1 MGGRSVRRW
10 FGENPEFCVFWLC
23 SSHDEIEAGLNHV
36 TSQQH
41 GDFRLSELEA
51 KPRKCHISGFAHIH
65 YHHIILATAPAS
77 STTVQAAV
85 HSAFR
90 YRPPKGRDERSSAI
104 VNITGVASHDQWSR
118 TAPSDVIK
126 ADNRSQLHLPPYN
139 PFFASCGSVSIA
151 TALLSARIIAM
162 LPRIRN
168 NSIIVGTRSL
178 HTNSARPAS
187 RSITSSQAPALRS
200 LSRFSSSNTFQLSP
214 AGRHHFS
221 RSPTIPR
228 QLRHS
233 THSTQGSYHSPT
245 SANQTLLSDVPA
257 ISPRSLVKHLDTY
270 VVGQTKAKKVL
281 AVGVWN
287 HYLRVA
293 SNQRMKEEAELRLME
308 QEEAV
313 QQEEQTPAP
322 AKVQDKDPPLPE
334 AHSRSIRLGK
344 YEQLLEAS
352 TDESWK
358 THIKIQEERKA
369 ERVGD
374 PHGQAARNLM
384 FGRGE
389 RKWLVNAGGS
399 SAIVEDDKAATRS
412 DKGFV
417 PKFGDNLGGK
427 MERVP
432 VKTPAE
438 EASLSLEQGK
448 TSSSE
453 GIGGNVEEKSAL
465 AEAARRM
472 HKTVL
477 SDYTPKT
484 ADGGKERGMTANIG
498 IFGDGQPLYFSSNT
512 LRTMQG
518 GVAGKVGREEE
529 EVEKKWKSP
538 QERATYAAGLA
549 EERMKRA
556 LKLAR
561 ERLSSATN
569 ASTTPQA
576 SSGREGSASA
586 SAPTPEPTLSSPA
599 AINMKPSPPTPSS
612 ATTTNTTSFIS
623 TSPGTLPFFEKSNI
637 LLLGPSGSGKTLLLR
652 TLAQVLDVP
661 FVHVDATPLT
671 MAGYVGEDV
680 ESIIQRL
687 LVQAGWDI
695 NRAQRGIVC
704 IDEIDKLR
712 RTGGGG
718 GGNVKDVGGEGVQ
731 QALLR
736 VMEGTTIQVSDKN
749 GAAAAATA
757 AAQQGGGAEGAKVVK
772 SQQEMEGYRLGD
784 GAEVDGGEGGRL
796 GPWYNH
802 RKGARAVNGGGSGD
816 NVALKSMSMK
826 SGGASGG
833 QQTATFNVDTS
844 SILFVLSG
852 AFVGIEDAIRK
863 RLTPTSGSGSQ
874 PPSIPPNSAATKDE
888 FSQSDLLNRLEP
900 VDLEQYGLIPEFIGR
915 VPVSVVLNPLSFDDL
930 VRVMTEPKNSLV
942 DQYTSLFKLNGID
955 LHISP
960 GAIEEVVHRA
970 MGSIPS
976 SPGKSGGGGAR
987 SLRRIMEEVLL
998 DAFYESYGTSSV
1010 RYILVDQKG
1019 VREGGVKLFSRG
1031 QRFDFEAQVQSEAK
1045 AHAKKQAAKKG
1056 KGEKEKKKP
1065 EGKGKEKGEKK
1076 EEGQQKFSAARLKA
1090 ARLKARAMVRA
1101 RFRLRNRLSDPVI
1114 YI

>member
-1 MGGRSVRRW
+1 
-10 FGENPEFCVFWLC
+10 
-23 SSHDEIEAGLNHV
+23 
-36 TSQQH
+36 
-41 GDFRLSELEA
+41 
-51 KPRKCHISGFAHIH
+51 
-65 YHHIILATAPAS
+65 
-77 STTVQAAV
+77 
-85 HSAFR
+85 
-90 YRPPKGRDERSSAI
+90 
-104 VNITGVASHDQWSR
+104 
-118 TAPSDVIK
+118 
-126 ADNRSQLHLPPYN
+126 
-139 PFFASCGSVSIA
+139 
-151 TALLSARIIAM
+151 M

-200 LSRFSSSNTFQLSP
+200 LSRFSSSNAFQLSP
-214 AGRHHFS
+214 AGRPHFS

-322 AKVQDKDPPLPE
+322 AKVQGKDPPLPE

-374 PHGQAARNLM
+374 PHGEAARNLM

-389 RKWLVNAGGS
+389 REWLVNAGGS

-417 PKFGDNLGGK
+417 PKFGDDLGGK

-448 TSSSE
+448 ASSSE

-477 SDYTPKT
+477 V
-484 ADGGKERGMTANIG
+484 E
-498 IFGDGQPLYFSSNT
+498 
-512 LRTMQG
+512 LR
-518 GVAGKVGREEE
+518 VRWEE
-529 EVEKKWKSP
+529 EVEKKWESP
-538 QERATYAAGLA
+538 QERAAYAAGLA

-576 SSGREGSASA
+576 SGGREGSASA
-586 SAPTPEPTLSSPA
+586 TAPTPEPTLSSPA

-718 GGNVKDVGGEGVQ
+718 AGNVKDVGGEGVQ

-736 VMEGTTIQVSDKN
+736 VLEGTTIQVSDKN
-749 GAAAAATA
+749 GAAAATAATA

-852 AFVGIEDAIRK
+852 AFVGIEDVIRK

-1010 RYILVDQKG
+1010 KYILVDQKG

-1056 KGEKEKKKP
+1056 KGEKEKKP
-1065 EGKGKEKGEKK
+1065 EGKGKEKGGKK